1 MHNFLNKIINKI
13 KKLDDKS
20 DERLPMEVKKEAM
33 PVASNVLEIFCP
45 YCASKSF
52 VKRGT
57 RQKKNERVQLYLC
70 GDCQRTF
77 TPGAVKGKHYSKAII
92 LDAISLYHLGYSLE
106 KACGII
112 NKMIE
117 KMKSVDNLN
126 ILADKKTAKISD
138 SFVGVCP
145 RDEDTDLGCHQ
156 DNLIIYQDK
165 NNVKLN
171 QERTGAIGPE
181 GSRTPDIL
189 VTTQISSPEQ
199 AQIHTQ
205 PANVL
210 YQKNT
215 RTQKHENTGTR
226 EQETLKHENTE
237 QKLQP
242 SSLANWIKQY
252 HDLCAYSRMREF
264 GLKMYGPEDVL
275 ISATLAH
282 RQLYR
287 FRYHR
292 AKTRLIIKED
302 FKNRCLA
309 PMMEFLELVPAECPH
324 EYFSQGLRASEAPIF
339 FSKSEMIVRAKENYA
354 TKVAKFVMES
364 VGENKDRHDALQRFI
379 LANDSTTVATEVP
392 VYIRREDLAHMQSQ
406 LGFQMYKKI
415 TQKSKLKS
423 QNCNSKFKTEDLEL
437 MTIDELPKLITGHID
452 ILQIRN
458 GSVHILDYKPR
469 AAHERPLEQLTL
481 YALALSRLTGLRV
494 YHFKCAWFDEHDYFE
509 FFPLHIV
516 YKRTKSR
523 RKKVATIEGV
533 YHINERMDKIESLR
547 PAEV

>member
-1 MHNFLNKIINKI
+1 MNKFLNKILNRHRPKEPE
-13 KKLDDKS
+13 KAAED
-20 DERLPMEVKKEAM
+20 RLPMQV
-33 PVASNVLEIFCP
+33 VAEKQVATKSVLEIFCP
-45 YCASKSF
+45 YCASTNF

-77 TPGAVKGKHYSKAII
+77 TPGAVKGKHYPKAII

-215 RTQKHENTGTR
+215 RTQKYENTGTR

-264 GLKMYGPEDVL
+264 GLKMYRPEDVI

-309 PMMEFLELVPAECPH
+309 PLMEFLELVPAECPH

-339 FSKSEMIVRAKENYA
+339 FSKTEMIVRAKENYA
-354 TKVAKFVMES
+354 TKVAKFVLES
-364 VGENKDRHDALQRFI
+364 VGENKDRHDALQRFM

-392 VYIRREDLAHMQSQ
+392 VYIRREDLAHMQTQ
-406 LGFQMYKKI
+406 LGFQLYHKNI
-415 TQKSKLKS
+415 
-423 QNCNSKFKTEDLEL
+423 KTLEHENTL
-437 MTIDELPKLITGHID
+437 IPYGMDELPKLITGHID
-452 ILQIRN
+452 FVQIRN
-458 GSVHILDYKPR
+458 GFIHIMDFKPK
-469 AAHERPLEQLTL
+469 AARERPMEQLTL

-494 YHFKCAWFDEHDYFE
+494 YHFKCAWFDEKDYFE
-509 FFPLHIV
+509 FFPLHMV

-523 RKKVATIEGV
+523 RKKIATIEGV
-533 YHINERMDKIESLR
+533 YHINERMDKIENLR
-547 PAEV
+547 PTEV

>member
-1 MHNFLNKIINKI
+1 MNKFLNKILNRHRPKEPE
-13 KKLDDKS
+13 KAAED
-20 DERLPMEVKKEAM
+20 RLPMEVKKEAM
-33 PVASNVLEIFCP
+33 PVASNVLEVFCP
-45 YCASKSF
+45 YCASTNF

-77 TPGAVKGKHYSKAII
+77 TPGAVKGKHYPKAII

-171 QERTGAIGPE
+171 QERTGAIGPK

-215 RTQKHENTGTR
+215 RTQKYENTGTR

-264 GLKMYGPEDVL
+264 GLKMYRPEDVI

-309 PMMEFLELVPAECPH
+309 PLMEFLELVPAECPH

-339 FSKSEMIVRAKENYA
+339 FSKTEMIVRAKENYA
-354 TKVAKFVMES
+354 TKVAKFVLES
-364 VGENKDRHDALQRFI
+364 VGENKDRHDALQRFM

-392 VYIRREDLAHMQSQ
+392 VYIRREDLAHMQTQ
-406 LGFQMYKKI
+406 LGFQLYHKNI
-415 TQKSKLKS
+415 
-423 QNCNSKFKTEDLEL
+423 KTLEHENTL
-437 MTIDELPKLITGHID
+437 IPYGMDELPKLITGHID
-452 ILQIRN
+452 FVQIRN
-458 GSVHILDYKPR
+458 GFIHIMDFKPK
-469 AAHERPLEQLTL
+469 AARERPMEQLTL

-494 YHFKCAWFDEHDYFE
+494 YHFKCAWFDEKDYFE
-509 FFPLHIV
+509 FFPLHMV

-523 RKKVATIEGV
+523 RKKIATIEGV
-533 YHINERMDKIESLR
+533 YHINERMDKIENLR
-547 PAEV
+547 PTEV

>member
-1 MHNFLNKIINKI
+1 MNKFLNKILNRHRPKEPE
-13 KKLDDKS
+13 KAAED
-20 DERLPMEVKKEAM
+20 RLPMEVKKEAM
-33 PVASNVLEIFCP
+33 PVASNVLEVFCP

-77 TPGAVKGKHYSKAII
+77 TPGAVKGKHYPKAII

-171 QERTGAIGPE
+171 QERTGAIGPK

-215 RTQKHENTGTR
+215 RTQKYENTGTR

-264 GLKMYGPEDVL
+264 GLKMYRPEDVI

-309 PMMEFLELVPAECPH
+309 PLMEFLELVPAECPH

-339 FSKSEMIVRAKENYA
+339 FSKTEMIVRAKENYA
-354 TKVAKFVMES
+354 TKVAKFVLES
-364 VGENKDRHDALQRFI
+364 VGENKDRHDALQRFM

-392 VYIRREDLAHMQSQ
+392 VYIRREDLAHMQTQ
-406 LGFQMYKKI
+406 LGFQLYHKNI
-415 TQKSKLKS
+415 
-423 QNCNSKFKTEDLEL
+423 KTLEHENTL
-437 MTIDELPKLITGHID
+437 IPYGMDELPKLITGHID
-452 ILQIRN
+452 FVQIRN
-458 GSVHILDYKPR
+458 GFIHIMDFKPK
-469 AAHERPLEQLTL
+469 AARERPMEQLTL

-494 YHFKCAWFDEHDYFE
+494 YHFKCAWFDEKDYFE
-509 FFPLHIV
+509 FFPLHMV

-523 RKKVATIEGV
+523 RKKIATIEGV
-533 YHINERMDKIESLR
+533 YHINERMDKIENLR
-547 PAEV
+547 PTEV